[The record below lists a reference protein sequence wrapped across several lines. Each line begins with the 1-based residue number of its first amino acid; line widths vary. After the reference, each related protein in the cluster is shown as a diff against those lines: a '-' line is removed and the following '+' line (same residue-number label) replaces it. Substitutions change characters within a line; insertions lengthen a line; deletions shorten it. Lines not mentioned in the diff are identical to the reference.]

1 MVFLYCL
8 EQDVTQVK
16 VREGWGFC
24 RLAQIQIILSK
35 LLRQDTW
42 LKVEQEVLDLDSL
55 RLFWLLLLI
64 KFLDLLMSLTIKV
77 SKHRSFTLV
86 LFQNLHYLYR
96 RIRPRRKLLRFLK
109 ITKLDYRFRGILCVF
124 KESCTILKLIFIVYN
139 TVNFR
144 HNKAL
149 SVRCLLELTG

>member
-24 RLAQIQIILSK
+24 RLAHVQIILSN
-35 LLRQDTW
+35 LLRQNTW
-42 LKVEQEVLDLDSL
+42 LKVQQEVLHLDSL
-55 RLFWLLLLI
+55 WLFWLLLWI
-64 KFLDLLMSLTIKV
+64 IFLDLLMSLTIKV
-77 SKHRSFTLV
+77 AKHRSLTLV
-86 LFQNLHYLYR
+86 ISLNPQQLYR
-96 RIRPRRKLLRFLK
+96 RIRPSRKILRFLK
-109 ITKLDYRFRGILCVF
+109 ITKLDHRFSGILCIV
-124 KESCTILKLIFIVYN
+124 KESCTILKLVFVVNN

-149 SVRCLLELTG
+149 SVRCLLKLTG